1 MSKIT
6 PAQYFDPET
15 DLGRRRIADIP
26 KKFARIRAVLESE
39 PADVQWLVEELARQ
53 EERLKQKQGLIPYP
67 QVSEPLQFPLA
78 PEQPEHE

>member
-26 KKFARIRAVLESE
+26 KKFARIRAVLENE
-39 PADVQWLVEELARQ
+39 PADGQWLQEELARQ

-78 PEQPEHE
+78 PEQSEND